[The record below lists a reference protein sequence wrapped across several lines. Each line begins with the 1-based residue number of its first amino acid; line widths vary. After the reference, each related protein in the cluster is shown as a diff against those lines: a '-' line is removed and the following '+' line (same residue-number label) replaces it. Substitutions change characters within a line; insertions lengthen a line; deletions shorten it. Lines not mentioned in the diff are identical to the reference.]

1 MIASPKF
8 VRAALAAAGLALLT
22 AVGAGS
28 SVAGEYEGVPVQYS
42 ACPGCGPMYGPYMGQ
57 GPYMGPGMMGPGMM
71 MPYGPTAPG
80 MMGQGMGPGMMG
92 PGMMGPGMMMPYVPT
107 APGMMGPGM
116 MGPGMMPYQQG
127 APGMMMPPAV
137 PGGQLDADSVRAMIE
152 NRLAWDGNPRLKVG
166 EVRESEAGTIVAD
179 IVTTEG
185 ALVDRLEVDP
195 RTGWMRRAQ

>member
-8 VRAALAAAGLALLT
+8 VRVALAAAGLALLT

-71 MPYGPTAPG
+71 MPYVPTAPG
-80 MMGQGMGPGMMG
+80 MMGQGMG
-92 PGMMGPGMMMPYVPT
+92 
-107 APGMMGPGM
+107 PGMMGPGM

-137 PGGQLDADSVRAMIE
+137 PGGQLDADAVRAMIE

-179 IVTTEG
+179 IVTTDG

>member
-92 PGMMGPGMMMPYVPT
+92 PGMMGPGMT
-107 APGMMGPGM
+107 GPGMMGPGPMGPGM

-137 PGGQLDADSVRAMIE
+137 PGGQLDADAVRAMIE

-179 IVTTEG
+179 IVTTDG

>member
-92 PGMMGPGMMMPYVPT
+92 P
-107 APGMMGPGM
+107 A
-116 MGPGMMPYQQG
+116 
-127 APGMMMPPAV
+127 
-137 PGGQLDADSVRAMIE
+137 
-152 NRLAWDGNPRLKVG
+152 
-166 EVRESEAGTIVAD
+166 
-179 IVTTEG
+179 
-185 ALVDRLEVDP
+185 
-195 RTGWMRRAQ
+195 